1 MNQQKI
7 INFVQPQIDVFKD
20 KSNILLVDGPTGNG
34 KSTIIQ
40 EKLHAY
46 LKRFPKSNGL
56 IIRKSLESTKNSV
69 VLRYINEI
77 CDREPG
83 VVWYNEDDS
92 RFEYNNGSYLFVAG
106 VKNEAQRKAL
116 KGIGSGGSIHFIVVE
131 EAAELLEYD
140 FDEIVSRCRGDAP
153 AGYRQ
158 IILTCNPEGEDHW
171 INQKFILPFEHLPS
185 LADGYIYNKSKT
197 VTRITWS
204 TEFNPSA
211 DDVQLNNLK
220 NLSGVYYNR
229 NYLGKWV
236 SATGVVYP
244 DFRRAVHQIPSFDI
258 PSDWERVRSIDFGG
272 SDAANVCIWFAQR
285 PEDKHLFVYKYIY
298 RIDMTTPEFADLI
311 HEVNDKDRILYTV
324 ADHQANERRY
334 LGSVGIPTILA
345 NKDIPSGL
353 KAVTQRLRI
362 NHPTLFFFE
371 DALNNGKDIIDVDP
385 KLRNKKRAK
394 NGIEEFSNYTWAR
407 DNNGRAKDVPI
418 DRDNDFCFIS
428 GTMVETIDGNK
439 PIESI
444 EIGDVVLTM
453 DGYRKVSNS
462 MMTNQDATICELLLS
477 DGTTLY
483 GTPNHPI
490 FSNGKYT
497 PLHDLRYGDIIE
509 TSKKYKEMF
518 QCLNPEVDQSKKFN
532 IKALSSDVIQ
542 NQNGAHLESILC
554 QNTRRINLVL
564 NRCINKYGLIS
575 MDKYPMV
582 ITFTILT
589 IMRLIMIFQT
599 LSAYRAQSILNI
611 MVKKC
616 LKIGEMPFGLE
627 YQNFKSWLKF
637 GTLQKRV
644 VNGIVNMRK
653 MLGKTSKNILVNV
666 NSAALNSR
674 LHFQPGQD
682 SVLITANLKQEDY
695 REWITKQEYANVAEK
710 NLSVT
715 NIPKPKTVPVH
726 VVAVTTLENRQPVYN
741 ITVHNPGGK
750 GHYFANGIC
759 VSNCD
764 ALRYGIMAIDRSKF
778 GGTVI
783 TPADVEEMKQ
793 KMIKEKLNNN
803 NNGIVVF

>member
-92 RFEYNNGSYLFVAG
+92 RFEYVNGSYLFVAG

-211 DDVQLNNLK
+211 DEIQINNLK

-244 DFRRAVHQIPSFDI
+244 DFRRAVHQVPSFDI

-272 SDAANVCIWFAQR
+272 SDAANVCIWFAQN
-285 PEDKHLFVYKYIY
+285 PLNKYLYVYKYIY
-298 RIDMTTPEFADLI
+298 RLNLTSPEFTDLI
-311 HEVNDKDRILYTV
+311 HEVNGRDKVAYTV

-334 LGSVGIPTILA
+334 LADHGIPTLLA
-345 NKDIPSGL
+345 NKDIHSGIRS
-353 KAVTQRLRI
+353 VTQRLRI
-362 NHPTLFFFE
+362 NHPSLFIFE
-371 DALNNGKDIIDVDP
+371 DALDNGKDIVDIDP
-385 KLRNKKRAK
+385 ELRKKKRSK
-394 NGIEEFSNYTWAR
+394 NAIEEFSNYTWLR
-407 DNNGRAKDVPI
+407 KSDGRVTDVPI
-418 DRDNDFCFIS
+418 DKDNDF
-428 GTMVETIDGNK
+428 
-439 PIESI
+439 
-444 EIGDVVLTM
+444 L
-453 DGYRKVSNS
+453 
-462 MMTNQDATICELLLS
+462 
-477 DGTTLY
+477 
-483 GTPNHPI
+483 
-490 FSNGKYT
+490 
-497 PLHDLRYGDIIE
+497 
-509 TSKKYKEMF
+509 
-518 QCLNPEVDQSKKFN
+518 
-532 IKALSSDVIQ
+532 
-542 NQNGAHLESILC
+542 
-554 QNTRRINLVL
+554 
-564 NRCINKYGLIS
+564 
-575 MDKYPMV
+575 
-582 ITFTILT
+582 
-589 IMRLIMIFQT
+589 
-599 LSAYRAQSILNI
+599 
-611 MVKKC
+611 
-616 LKIGEMPFGLE
+616 
-627 YQNFKSWLKF
+627 
-637 GTLQKRV
+637 
-644 VNGIVNMRK
+644 
-653 MLGKTSKNILVNV
+653 
-666 NSAALNSR
+666 
-674 LHFQPGQD
+674 
-682 SVLITANLKQEDY
+682 
-695 REWITKQEYANVAEK
+695 
-710 NLSVT
+710 
-715 NIPKPKTVPVH
+715 
-726 VVAVTTLENRQPVYN
+726 
-741 ITVHNPGGK
+741 
-750 GHYFANGIC
+750 
-759 VSNCD
+759 D
-764 ALRYGIMAIDRSKF
+764 ALRYGIMAIDRSKI

-783 TPADVEEMKQ
+783 TPDDIEAMKQ
-793 KMIKEKLNNN
+793 KMIKEKFNN